1 MRRFAMTRKSQFCFT
16 MGGYHGWLLREDW
29 QAPNR
34 FDTPSPLGCSLAL
47 HATTRT
53 SKTFPDVKIEII
65 ITTRMVTNESLTPL
79 PPGASCC
86 CLFRKKISRLHKFT
100 RKLVDDA
107 TSYCGMPPVEKEA
120 QQIQCLLVIFVEIL
134 SVRANKQLP
143 HKDVAGRRWAGE
155 AEVKMPNKVYF

>member
-1 MRRFAMTRKSQFCFT
+1 MVQDLISDVFWKSSAIKWNILQRGYPVFSSSCKKKSSANMVLFQGIVRWGGLPWQESQFCFT

-47 HATTRT
+47 HGTKHT

-65 ITTRMVTNESLTPL
+65 ITTRMVTDESLTPL

-86 CLFRKKISRLHKFT
+86 CLFRKKLAGYT
-100 RKLVDDA
+100 
-107 TSYCGMPPVEKEA
+107 
-120 QQIQCLLVIFVEIL
+120 
-134 SVRANKQLP
+134 NLP
-143 HKDVAGRRWAGE
+143 E
-155 AEVKMPNKVYF
+155 SM